1 MPPSWNIKG
10 IIIEPGGFL
19 TNCRDENTVPCPTD
33 YPPSAPSRIFRE
45 MTDTHAPIGDL
56 TNAARAMIRMAGE
69 KDPPM
74 RVQLGTDSF
83 GIVCHQARKTIRE
96 AEMWQEVAHG
106 TNLDGIDRSK
116 VLDGLKAALG

>member
-1 MPPSWNIKG
+1 
-10 IIIEPGGFL
+10 
-19 TNCRDENTVPCPTD
+19 
-33 YPPSAPSRIFRE
+33 
-45 MTDTHAPIGDL
+45 
-56 TNAARAMIRMAGE
+56 MIRMAGE

-83 GIVCHQARKTIRE
+83 GIVCHQARKTLRE